1 MSSATRAE
9 LIAARIRDL
18 IRGGTYL
25 SGDRLVE
32 LTLSHQM
39 DVSQNTVRDALRLLE
54 GEGWVVK
61 HARHGVYV
69 REFQRSEAEELYA
82 LWSAVEGLA
91 LQWALAGAKQR
102 DLASLRR
109 SIQQAHLHSMTGDLQ
124 GAEVAIFEFHARIAD
139 LSERSQTRE
148 LLMTLRNRVYLLEIK
163 RQMRSPRTQRAQE
176 TRLLLYEKLVTLIEN
191 GDSENAAALLAYLI
205 RDNLTTL
212 LPLMNE

>member
-148 LLMTLRNRVYLLEIK
+148 LLITLRNRVYLLEIK

>member
-82 LWSAVEGLA
+82 LWSVVEGLA

-148 LLMTLRNRVYLLEIK
+148 LLITLRNRVYLLEIK

>member
-9 LIAARIRDL
+9 TIAAHIRDQ
-18 IRGGTYL
+18 IRSGTFL

-32 LTLSHQM
+32 LTLAHQLE
-39 DVSQNTVRDALRLLE
+39 VSQNTVRDALRLLE

-69 REFQRSEAEELYA
+69 REFRRAEADELYA

-91 LQWALAGAKQR
+91 LQWALTGAKSR

-109 SIQQAHLHSMTGDLQ
+109 SIQQAHLHSMTGKLRD
-124 GAEVAIFEFHARIAD
+124 AEDAIFEFHARIAE
-139 LSERSQTRE
+139 LSERPQTIQM
-148 LLMTLRNRVYLLEIK
+148 LAILRNRVHLLEIT

-191 GDSENAAALLAYLI
+191 GDGENALALLTYLI
-205 RDNLTTL
+205 RDNLNSL
-212 LPLMNE
+212 LPLLRE

>member
-1 MSSATRAE
+1 MSSATLAE
-9 LIAARIRDL
+9 QVASLIRDR
-18 IRGGTYL
+18 IRGGLYV

-32 LTLSHQM
+32 LTLSHQLA
-39 DVSQNTVRDALRLLE
+39 VSQNTVRDALRLLE
-54 GEGWVVK
+54 GQGWVVK

-69 REFQRSEAEELYA
+69 REFRRAEAEELYA

-91 LQWALAGAKQR
+91 LQWMLAGAKQR

-124 GAEVAIFEFHARIAD
+124 GAETAIFEFHARIAE
-139 LSERSQTRE
+139 LSERPQTTE
-148 LLMTLRNRVYLLEIK
+148 LLASLRNRVNLLEIT

-176 TRLLLYEKLVTLIEN
+176 TRLLLYEKLVTLIEK
-191 GDSENAAALLAYLI
+191 GDGENAAALLAYLI

-212 LPLMNE
+212 LPLLSE